1 MQITLPVVVMAE
13 LHEAILVSMAVRLAT
28 ATLLLWEQLKRQFLV
43 S

>member
-1 MQITLPVVVMAE
+1 MQMTLPVVDMVE

-43 S
+43 T